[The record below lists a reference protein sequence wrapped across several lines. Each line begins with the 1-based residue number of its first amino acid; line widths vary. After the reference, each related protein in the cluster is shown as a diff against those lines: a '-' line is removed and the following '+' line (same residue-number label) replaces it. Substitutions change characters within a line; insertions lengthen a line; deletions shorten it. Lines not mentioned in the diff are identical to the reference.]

1 MKESRQETL
10 RQNFNFFDFI
20 PGETLEAQLQ
30 RFTTLTTEMNIVG
43 IFLTKSEINK
53 RLLNSLPKSWDMN
66 VAVIKKT
73 KDLNR
78 LSIAEVIEEL
88 DALKSS
94 VNLPVNEVS
103 CSHSCEVSC
112 SQSCEDTIK
121 FLRDQIDLFKREV
134 EDLRYEGYQLRKGQK
149 PLKAELEAKTKDF
162 RKLQEDYSNKCEN
175 YDYIKRQNVELLTKL
190 DTLKGKFETA
200 NFDFKKFDVS
210 SELVSNMIDHCL
222 QFKQNQ
228 QKGLGYDN
236 VPPPFNHTYQY
247 QPLSKEEIAN
257 EPFMVYGKPSGFVSG
272 GFINVENTNVSTSP
286 TDQSLNQSKQAA
298 EESVSDGKV
307 AEDENKE

>member
-1 MKESRQETL
+1 
-10 RQNFNFFDFI
+10 
-20 PGETLEAQLQ
+20 
-30 RFTTLTTEMNIVG
+30 
-43 IFLTKSEINK
+43 
-53 RLLNSLPKSWDMN
+53 MN

-78 LSIAEVIEEL
+78 RSIAEVIEEL

-121 FLRDQIDLFKREV
+121 FLQDQIDLFKREV

-175 YDYIKRQNVELLTKL
+175 YDYVVKQNAELVAEVES
-190 DTLKGKFETA
+190 LKGKFETA
-200 NFDFKKFDVS
+200 KLDVRKYDFS
-210 SELVSNMIDHCL
+210 SEVVANMID
-222 QFKQNQ
+222 
-228 QKGLGYDN
+228 
-236 VPPPFNHTYQY
+236 
-247 QPLSKEEIAN
+247 
-257 EPFMVYGKPSGFVSG
+257 
-272 GFINVENTNVSTSP
+272 
-286 TDQSLNQSKQAA
+286 QSM
-298 EESVSDGKV
+298 
-307 AEDENKE
+307 